1 MTPRLTAR
9 PARASTMPRSA
20 RSRATIGLAV
30 YTTVV
35 LFTLAFMLYGVPG
48 ALARDVRERPAPRS
62 AVPANG
68 TMSIEV
74 PQGSSAEQIVVML
87 EKSGVVKDG
96 EALRALLDFAGLSS
110 KLQAGRYR
118 FTTDLPPAEIVRVL
132 AGGPNRPQVI
142 TFREGLRN
150 EEIGALLQK
159 EGIASRADWDAAL
172 TAAPEATFLSSRPD
186 GTSLLGYLL
195 PATYAFDEKSTATS
209 MVQAMLDAFGKQV
222 TAEIIA
228 AGRNQG
234 MTLHQVVTLASIVER
249 EAANATERPL
259 IAAVFINRLVQDIPL
274 QADPTVQ
281 FAVSRVP
288 GNVKKFGYWKPG
300 LTQADLKLESP
311 YNTYLNRGLP
321 PGPIAN
327 PGIDAIKA
335 VVNPAGVNYLYF
347 VASPACDGTHL
358 FAATLDQHNANAAK
372 FNASACSKG
381 N

>member
-1 MTPRLTAR
+1 MQAPAKAR
-9 PARASTMPRSA
+9 TMRGSA

-30 YTTVV
+30 YTAVV
-35 LFTLAFMLYGVPG
+35 LGALAFLLYGVPG
-48 ALARDVRERPAPRS
+48 ALASDVRERAAPRS

-68 TMSIEV
+68 AMSIEV
-74 PQGSSAEQIVVML
+74 PQGSSAEQIVVLL

-96 EALRALLDFAGLSS
+96 QALRALLDFAGLSS

-150 EEIGALLQK
+150 EELGDLLQK
-159 EGIASRADWDAAL
+159 EGIVPRADWETAL
-172 TAAPEATFLSSRPD
+172 ATPQQATFLSSRPE
-186 GTSLLGYLL
+186 GASLLGYLL
-195 PATYAFDEKSTATS
+195 PATYAFDEKTTATS
-209 MVQAMLDAFGKQV
+209 MMQVMLDAFGKQV
-222 TAEIIA
+222 TPEIIA
-228 AGRNQG
+228 AGKNRG
-234 MTLHQVVTLASIVER
+234 MTIHQVITLASIVER

-288 GNVKKFGYWKPG
+288 GNVEKFGYWKPG
-300 LTQADLKLESP
+300 LTQADLGLASP

-327 PGIDAIKA
+327 PGVESIKA

-358 FAATLDQHNANAAK
+358 FAATLDQHNANVAK
-372 FNASACSKG
+372 FQTAPCAKG

>member
-1 MTPRLTAR
+1 
-9 PARASTMPRSA
+9 MPRSA
-20 RSRATIGLAV
+20 RSRATVGLAV

-35 LFTLAFMLYGVPG
+35 LAALAFMLYGVPSV
-48 ALARDVRERPAPRS
+48 LASNVRDRAAPRS

-68 TMSIEV
+68 AMSIEV
-74 PQGSSAEQIVVML
+74 PQGSSAEQIVVLL

-96 EALRALLDFAGLSS
+96 QALRALLDFAGLSS

-150 EEIGALLQK
+150 EELGDLLQK
-159 EGIASRADWDAAL
+159 EGIATRADWDTAL
-172 TAAPEATFLSSRPD
+172 ATPQQATFLSSRPE
-186 GTSLLGYLL
+186 GASLLGYLL
-195 PATYAFDEKSTATS
+195 PATYAFDEKTTATS
-209 MVQAMLDAFGKQV
+209 MTQAMLDAFGKQV
-222 TAEIIA
+222 TPEMIA
-228 AGRNQG
+228 AGKNRG
-234 MTLHQVVTLASIVER
+234 MTLHQVITLASIVER

-288 GNVKKFGYWKPG
+288 GNVEKFGYWKPG
-300 LTQADLKLESP
+300 LTQADLGLQSP

-327 PGIDAIKA
+327 PGVESIKA

-347 VASPACDGTHL
+347 VASPACNGTHL
-358 FAATLDQHNANAAK
+358 FAATLDQHNANVAK
-372 FNASACSKG
+372 FQTAPCAKG